1 MNELEEEGL
10 RYDITLHIQTHVVRG
25 QGVTDGRVSC
35 WRERERGCCEV
46 ICIMWDGKLPSNV
59 FVMLDPLPWPLP
71 SDSGLNAF
79 KCAGC
84 SHSSRYLIH
93 QFMTFYR
100 PDPWWKCKH
109 SHCKI
114 KSTLGTSKSWL
125 RVPTRKG
132 GSSNTHG
139 PRTALG
145 SKLLTCVFI
154 FVWAASSER
163 LLSEISDIMKHGGHR
178 PTPFWSPEVHS
189 VPIAQLLTYFLPSC
203 KVILFIYTSENCCFT
218 SSDKRSEYPG
228 VAEVLPDSSTIWLEQ
243 VPC

>member
-1 MNELEEEGL
+1 MLYGG
-10 RYDITLHIQTHVVRG
+10 RG
-25 QGVTDGRVSC
+25 WRTDGCHVG
-35 WRERERGCCEV
+35 ERDRGCCEV

-109 SHCKI
+109 SHSEI

-154 FVWAASSER
+154 FVWVVRGCYQRYQISRNMVVTGLHPFDHQKYTQFPLLNYWPISSR
-163 LLSEISDIMKHGGHR
+163 HVKWYCSCTHQKIVVLL
-178 PTPFWSPEVHS
+178 
-189 VPIAQLLTYFLPSC
+189 LLT
-203 KVILFIYTSENCCFT
+203 KDQNIYL
-218 SSDKRSEYPG
+218 G
-228 VAEVLPDSSTIWLEQ
+228 IAEVLPDSSTIWLEQ